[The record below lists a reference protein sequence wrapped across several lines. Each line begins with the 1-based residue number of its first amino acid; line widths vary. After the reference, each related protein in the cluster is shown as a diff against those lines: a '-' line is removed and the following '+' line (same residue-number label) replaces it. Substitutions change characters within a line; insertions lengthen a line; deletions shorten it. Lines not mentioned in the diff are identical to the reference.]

1 MSFGWVFVSGPTELM
16 LDGVSSAAAPVKPT
30 VPHGTVLE
38 LIIFLIYNNDIV
50 NNISPLLH
58 IPRNQ

>member
-1 MSFGWVFVSGPTELM
+1 MSFGWLFVSGPTELM

-38 LIIFLIYNNDIV
+38 LTYY
-50 NNISPLLH
+50 
-58 IPRNQ
+58 IPNLQQ